1 MEKEILEILKE
12 IRGDLDYTKE
22 TGLLTDEVF
31 DSFDILS
38 LLAAVSEKLHYEI
51 DVEDITEENFNSY
64 KAICKYLDGKGQN
77 KKMGITEMERKKEQ
91 ELWGKERVLFDLKYP
106 AEEVVRFLKKNFK
119 TPQTKTVLDFGCG
132 SGRNTVPMVD
142 MGFGK
147 VIAMDYNHEC
157 LELTKEKIKSAE
169 NVTYIQNERME
180 IPLESNSVDGIVAYG
195 ALFYFAEQERAAFAG
210 ELYRVL
216 KKDGLILADFRGL
229 EDGMFG
235 MGQELEPN
243 MFLLDERAGALQ
255 KMIYWFCDDRDLRQ
269 LYEACGFTI
278 ENMERKLQWTNNLK
292 DKVDH
297 YIVWLKKC

>member
-22 TGLLTDEVF
+22 TRLLTDEVF

-64 KAICKYLDGKGQN
+64 EAICKYLDGKGEN

-91 ELWGKERVLFDLKYP
+91 ELWGKERALFDLKYP
-106 AEEVVRFLKKNFK
+106 AEEVVKFLKKNFK

-132 SGRNTVPMVD
+132 SGRNTIPMVD
-142 MGFGK
+142 MEFGK
-147 VIAMDYNHEC
+147 VIAMDYNREC

-180 IPLESNSVDGIVAYG
+180 IPLDDNSVDAIVAYG
-195 ALFYFAEQERAAFAG
+195 ALFLFAEQERAAFAG

-235 MGQELEPN
+235 MGQELESN

-255 KMIYWFCDDRDLRQ
+255 KMIYWFCDDRDLHQ
-269 LYEACGFTI
+269 LYETCGFTI

>member
-22 TGLLTDEVF
+22 TRLLTDEVF

-64 KAICKYLDGKGQN
+64 EAICKYLDGKGEN

-91 ELWGKERVLFDLKYP
+91 ELWGKERALFDLKYP
-106 AEEVVRFLKKNFK
+106 AEEVVKFLKKNFK

-132 SGRNTVPMVD
+132 SGRNTIPMVD
-142 MGFGK
+142 MEFGK
-147 VIAMDYNHEC
+147 VIAMDYNREC

-180 IPLESNSVDGIVAYG
+180 IPLDDNSVDAIVAYG
-195 ALFYFAEQERAAFAG
+195 ALLLFAEQERAAFAG

-235 MGQELEPN
+235 MGQELESN

-255 KMIYWFCDDRDLRQ
+255 KMIIWFCDDRDLHQ
-269 LYEACGFTI
+269 LYETCGFTI

>member
-1 MEKEILEILKE
+1 
-12 IRGDLDYTKE
+12 
-22 TGLLTDEVF
+22 
-31 DSFDILS
+31 
-38 LLAAVSEKLHYEI
+38 
-51 DVEDITEENFNSY
+51 
-64 KAICKYLDGKGQN
+64 
-77 KKMGITEMERKKEQ
+77 MGITEMERKKEQ
-91 ELWGKERVLFDLKYP
+91 ELWGKERALFDLKYP
-106 AEEVVRFLKKNFK
+106 AEEVVKFLKKNFK

-132 SGRNTVPMVD
+132 SGRNTIPMVD

-147 VIAMDYNHEC
+147 VIAMDYNREC
-157 LELTKEKIKSAE
+157 LELTKEKIKLAK

-180 IPLESNSVDGIVAYG
+180 IPLESNSVDCIVAYG

-297 YIVWLKKC
+297 YIVWLKK